1 MRRDTK
7 KQVDSST
14 VVMKTKIADRTKRI
28 NHKSKRLRNLIK
40 KAIELSL
47 MCDLDI
53 SMIVRD
59 REIGKYTKYQSG
71 NEIPE
76 GDVFTPEIA
85 LDGLN
90 SAYQRNQKNL
100 KTYTNEDYKTLMKIP
115 KADK

>member
-1 MRRDTK
+1 MKKDKK
-7 KQVDSST
+7 KQAEPKS

-76 GDVFTPEIA
+76 GDVFSPEIA

-90 SAYQRNQKNL
+90 SAYLRN
-100 KTYTNEDYKTLMKIP
+100 
-115 KADK
+115 